1 MKGVKGSSTISGLEK
16 YQSVQRW
23 REGLGASTYRGYIY
37 LFESFM
43 KWLAL
48 NSPELGGLTPD
59 ELVSYQKQS
68 RKSDEEDAEYL
79 LYEYIQKWVRS
90 KKGRKGYL
98 ENHVKTLRSFMEFNR
113 ATLPRDGV
121 LGLGATSRRFP
132 AISHSTRFGLSST
145 GRM

>member
-1 MKGVKGSSTISGLEK
+1 
-16 YQSVQRW
+16 
-23 REGLGASTYRGYIY
+23 
-37 LFESFM
+37 M

-59 ELVSYQKQS
+59 ELVSYQKQFC
-68 RKSDEEDAEYL
+68 KSDEEDAEYL

-113 ATLPRDGV
+113 ATLPRDRSFRIRGDFAPV
-121 LGLGATSRRFP
+121 PCDSTLDEIRLVIDRSNVTFR
-132 AISHSTRFGLSST
+132 AIYLIMF
-145 GRM
+145 